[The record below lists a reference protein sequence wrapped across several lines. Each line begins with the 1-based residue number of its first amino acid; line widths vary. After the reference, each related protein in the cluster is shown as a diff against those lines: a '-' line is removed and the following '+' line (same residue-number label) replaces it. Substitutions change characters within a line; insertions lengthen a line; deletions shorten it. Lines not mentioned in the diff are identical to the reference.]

1 MDSKKLEI
9 LQQNNAESKSLV
21 KKCLQD
27 SLLELMQTKKFE
39 SISITDIARRAG
51 VSRNAYYRNY
61 DSKEAILKELLQK
74 IVIESSSEMA
84 KFDPILE
91 TKQTW
96 IALLNITKKYY
107 KEYKMLINAGLSQA
121 IQDTFVKNLNAHT
134 LESKQDFREKND
146 NKITDV
152 TNVTSKNYALFYSNY
167 YYIGAICAIL
177 FEWIKNEMDISIE
190 NLANIGT
197 TIMHDG
203 IKSIITHGHN
213 HGTFDVM
220 KEKISQLFKQIF

>member
-61 DSKEAILKELLQK
+61 DSKEAILEELLQK

-121 IQDTFVKNLNAHT
+121 IQDTFVKNLHKNTMRDFSQSLHN
-134 LESKQDFREKND
+134 LDSKKLGNMEFFN
-146 NKITDV
+146 NKSSNKSAI
-152 TNVTSKNYALFYSNY
+152 FYSNH
-167 YYIGAICAIL
+167 YYIGGICSTL
-177 FEWIKNEMDISIE
+177 FAWIQNDMNENVETI
-190 NLANIGT
+190 ANIGT
-197 TIMHDG
+197 TIMQQG
-203 IKSIITHGHN
+203 IKSLLLYN
-213 HGTFDVM
+213 F
-220 KEKISQLFKQIF
+220 E